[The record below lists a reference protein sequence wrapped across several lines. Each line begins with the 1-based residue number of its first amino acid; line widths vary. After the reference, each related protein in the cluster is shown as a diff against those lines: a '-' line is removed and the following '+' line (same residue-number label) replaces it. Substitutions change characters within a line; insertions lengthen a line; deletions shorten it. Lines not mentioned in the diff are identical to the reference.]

1 MRRSTFPMIAAGV
14 LAAQGCADHD
24 EVEERVSRHSGF
36 FLMRRASDACLPS
49 PGASCAG
56 FVASSINSASTQCP
70 DGRWS
75 PSCDVAAIDLSALHL
90 PSAQSAALIASI
102 TPSLSAPDVVLRG
115 RLTTV
120 DGHTELVA
128 LEAWRAPSIAPVR
141 GAFHAVSTEDSS
153 CTYLPCASVMDHRLN
168 ASLEPEPIAGVDLSG
183 IASLDP
189 VARDNALADA
199 ASDTGLLVAGTQSY
213 GPNGRVLRAEQVFTR
228 VRPSIAPGLCADALR
243 ANLDDASSRLLY
255 PSETDAPI
263 HAISPDAVARMPS
276 TEDFADVIG
285 MTARPAV
292 RAEPFEVFMQPLTS
306 GDASTPAE
314 QLRAARFRSLE
325 RALRAQLTDLRV
337 YRVGTVD
344 VKVYVVGLTACGEL
358 AGVET
363 TALER

>member
-36 FLMRRASDACLPS
+36 FLVRRASDACLPA

-56 FVASSINSASTQCP
+56 FVVSSVNSASTQCP
-70 DGRWS
+70 DGRWAPACEVS
-75 PSCDVAAIDLSALHL
+75 DVDLSALHL
-90 PSAQSAALIASI
+90 PPAQSAALLSSI
-102 TPSLSAPDVVLRG
+102 SPSLSAPDVVLRG
-115 RLTTV
+115 RLSTV
-120 DGHTELVA
+120 DGRAELVA

-141 GAFHAVSTEDSS
+141 GAFHIVSTEGSS
-153 CTYLPCASVMDHRLN
+153 CAYLPCAAVMDQRAN
-168 ASLEPEPIAGVDLSG
+168 AALEPEPIAGVDLSG
-183 IASLDP
+183 IASLEP
-189 VARDNALADA
+189 VARDGALADA

-228 VRPSIAPGLCADALR
+228 VRPSVAPGLCADALR
-243 ANLDDASSRLLY
+243 ATLDAASSRLLY

-263 HAISPDAVARMPS
+263 RALSPDAVTHMPS
-276 TEDFADVIG
+276 IDDFADVIG
-285 MTARPAV
+285 MTARPSV
-292 RAEPFEVFMQPLTS
+292 RAEPFEAFMQPLTS
-306 GDASTPAE
+306 SDANTPSE

-344 VKVYVVGLTACGEL
+344 VRVYVVGLTACGEL